1 MGCYD
6 KWWLSKDMD
15 NMGYLFEYCD
25 DYCEKLYNVKIDK
38 NKLLKAFM
46 TSRFREEME
55 NGQPK
60 FLSQA
65 AYDSL
70 KQWISVD
77 YDNNLDD
84 FIGAPHN
91 EYIKNQYYWIGW
103 MYAYIH
109 FSSGLSSKTI
119 VDILPIEK
127 MIEHYHL
134 GHEMSKEVYYKKI
147 ESSLTSRKD

>member
-77 YDNNLDD
+77 YDDNLDG
-84 FIGAPHN
+84 FIGTPHN

-134 GHEMSKEVYYKKI
+134 GHEMSKEVYYKRI